1 VVKFDHLFPFLELIF
16 LIYKICQFFSDRKNN
31 NKNMYKFNSKIVNI
45 IKDENLQPILNTTP
59 FWKLNPDIKKGNIQF
74 EYTDEELKTLISV
87 KQNGIEYFI
96 DFIEDNNRTYN
107 PNLNKITNIKL
118 RDYQKEILRNFN
130 NDKFL
135 SLLSSRQM
143 GISVVLS
150 IYLMKYILS
159 NADKSVLIL
168 SCKKEFSIELLDKFK
183 DIYYSLPFYLKPSVL
198 SWNKGSITFDNG
210 CTIKCDEYKKNNGIG
225 YTVNFA
231 IFNDLLYAKEKLLK
245 NIFSSLLPVFSAVKD
260 SKLFL
265 INTGL
270 GTYNNEF
277 YKQYFTEDGDNIFK
291 KYKYHYSLIY
301 NRDDKWKEE
310 IIKIIGEDAFSREYD
325 LNI

>member
-1 VVKFDHLFPFLELIF
+1 
-16 LIYKICQFFSDRKNN
+16 
-31 NKNMYKFNSKIVNI
+31 MYKFNSKIVNI
-45 IKDENLQPILNTTP
+45 IKDENLLPILNTTP
-59 FWKLNPDIKKGNIQF
+59 FWKLNPDIRKGNIQF
-74 EYTDEELKTLISV
+74 EYTDEELRTLFGV
-87 KQNGIEYFI
+87 RQNSIEYFI
-96 DFIEDNNRTYN
+96 DFLEDIKYVYN

-143 GISVVLS
+143 GINTVLS

-159 NADKSVLIL
+159 NVDKSILIL
-168 SCKKEFSIELLDKFK
+168 SYKTMSSIELLNKFK
-183 DIYYSLPFYLKPSVL
+183 DIYYSLPFYLKPGVL

-210 CTIKCDEYKKNNGIG
+210 CRIKCDEYRKDNGIG

-231 IFNDLLYAKEKLLK
+231 IFMDLLYEKEKLL
-245 NIFSSLLPVFSAVKD
+245 NGIFSNLLPVFSAIKD

-265 INTGL
+265 VNTGL
-270 GTYNNEF
+270 GTNDKY

-291 KYKYHYSLIY
+291 KYRYHYSLIH
-301 NRDDKWKEE
+301 NRDDEWKEE
-310 IIKIIGEDAFSREYD
+310 IINMIGYDMFNREYD
-325 LNI
+325 LKN